1 MRRLHP
7 GLPLVALAVALTLSG
22 CGGPT
27 DAESSESP
35 AESETA
41 TAEATPGRDDGVDKY
56 PLGEG
61 PHTVESDPGWVFF
74 RVGAGQGCGI
84 GPIGRIVGC
93 DIVPRDAPP
102 GTNQTAIEGNQPAAY
117 VRAASPTFTRD
128 VAVLPEGH
136 RLTNGATRCA
146 VKAGPTVHCETA
158 NDAHGFLITPATGT
172 LW

>member
-1 MRRLHP
+1 MRRRLHP
-7 GLPLVALAVALTLSG
+7 GLLTALAVAAALSG

-27 DAESSESP
+27 DAQPSESP
-35 AESETA
+35 EASTES
-41 TAEATPGRDDGVDKY
+41 GVDKY

-74 RVGAGQGCGI
+74 RTSAGQGCGI
-84 GPIGRIVGC
+84 GPIGRVVGC

-117 VRAASPTFTRD
+117 VRAASPSFTRD
-128 VAVLPEGH
+128 VAVLQEGH

-146 VKAGPTVHCETA
+146 VQAGPTVHCATA
-158 NDAHGFLITPATGT
+158 NDAHGFLISPATGT

>member
-1 MRRLHP
+1 MRGLHP
-7 GLPLVALAVALTLSG
+7 GPALTALAIVVALSG
-22 CGGPT
+22 CGGPI
-27 DAESSESP
+27 DAQESSES
-35 AESETA
+35 ETTTA
-41 TAEATPGRDDGVDKY
+41 AEATPGRDDGVDKY

-84 GPIGRIVGC
+84 GPIGRVVGC

-117 VRAASPTFTRD
+117 VRSASPSFTRD

-158 NDAHGFLITPATGT
+158 NDAHGFLISPATGT

>member
-1 MRRLHP
+1 MRGLHP
-7 GLPLVALAVALTLSG
+7 GLALTALAIAMALSG

-27 DAESSESP
+27 DAEESSSESGT
-35 AESETA
+35 STA
-41 TAEATPGRDDGVDKY
+41 AEATPGRDDGVDKY

-102 GTNQTAIEGNQPAAY
+102 GTNQTAIEGNQPARRRPASP
-117 VRAASPTFTRD
+117 VMWRFSPRDTASPTVRRG
-128 VAVLPEGH
+128 V
-136 RLTNGATRCA
+136 R
-146 VKAGPTVHCETA
+146 
-158 NDAHGFLITPATGT
+158 
-172 LW
+172 

>member
-1 MRRLHP
+1 M
-7 GLPLVALAVALTLSG
+7 VLALSG

-27 DAESSESP
+27 DGGKSSP
-35 AESETA
+35 ESETA
-41 TAEATPGRDDGVDKY
+41 TAEATPGRDDGVDKF

-84 GPIGRIVGC
+84 GPIGRVVGC
-93 DIVPRDAPP
+93 DIVPLDAPP
-102 GTNQTAIEGNQPAAY
+102 GSNQTVIEGNQPAAY
-117 VRAASPTFTRD
+117 VRSASPSFTRE

-136 RLTNGATRCA
+136 RVTNGATRCA

-158 NDAHGFLITPATGT
+158 NDAHGFLISPATGT

>member
-7 GLPLVALAVALTLSG
+7 GPALTALAIAMALSG
-22 CGGPT
+22 CGGPI
-27 DAESSESP
+27 DAESSS
-35 AESETA
+35 ESETTTA
-41 TAEATPGRDDGVDKY
+41 AEATPGRDDGVDKY

-84 GPIGRIVGC
+84 GPIGRVVGC

-117 VRAASPTFTRD
+117 VRSASPSFTRD

-158 NDAHGFLITPATGT
+158 NDAHGFLISPATGT